1 MLKEKTYQ
9 RIQKITESV
18 YLDYIG
24 LIIVI
29 FGSIYLGFHK
39 TIKPLNLFGF
49 EIQNYYLGYQS
60 ILSTSIS
67 VMVTRLVTRRKNIGN
82 LIGTFNTVS
91 VAMIEFM
98 LGNTAAIITYPVS
111 VIGNYYAYY
120 LWKQKSEVVPI
131 GINKWFF
138 INFLFGFF
146 ISIVLN
152 FIGFTNFLTTPN
164 FEIQNMPLFI
174 TTTLLVGLT
183 FGGQI
188 NTAKKYKENW
198 FTWQLYNL
206 TKFVQNLQLGNIAQL
221 LKYVF
226 YFFNATLGWIT
237 WSYVKKKK
245 EEKF

>member
-1 MLKEKTYQ
+1 MFKEKTYQ

-39 TIKPLNLFGF
+39 TIKPLDFFGF
-49 EIQNYYLGYQS
+49 EIKNYYLGYQS

-111 VIGNYYAYY
+111 VIGNYYAYH
-120 LWKQKSEVVPI
+120 LWKQKKEVVPI

-138 INFLFGFF
+138 IN
-146 ISIVLN
+146 
-152 FIGFTNFLTTPN
+152 
-164 FEIQNMPLFI
+164 
-174 TTTLLVGLT
+174 
-183 FGGQI
+183 
-188 NTAKKYKENW
+188 
-198 FTWQLYNL
+198 
-206 TKFVQNLQLGNIAQL
+206 
-221 LKYVF
+221 
-226 YFFNATLGWIT
+226 
-237 WSYVKKKK
+237 
-245 EEKF
+245 